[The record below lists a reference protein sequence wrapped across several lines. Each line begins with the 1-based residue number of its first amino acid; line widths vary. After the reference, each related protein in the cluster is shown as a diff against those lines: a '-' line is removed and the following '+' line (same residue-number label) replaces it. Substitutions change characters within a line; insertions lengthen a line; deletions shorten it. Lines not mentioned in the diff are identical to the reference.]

1 MAAATTTSIR
11 LPAEIRDQFE
21 TLAQATG
28 RSRNDLMVDALRMV
42 GEHKMREL
50 AMIQEGR
57 EQARAGRLTPIEDV
71 VADFKRRG
79 ILPTDF
85 SLEDETGQV
94 SA

>member
-1 MAAATTTSIR
+1 MAAAMTTSIR

-42 GEHKMREL
+42 GEHKLHEL
-50 AMIQEGR
+50 VMIQEGR

-79 ILPTDF
+79 MLPTDF
-85 SLEDETGQV
+85 SLEDETGQA

>member
-42 GEHKMREL
+42 GERKMHEL

-57 EQARAGRLTPIEDV
+57 EQARAGLLTPIEDV

-79 ILPTDF
+79 MLPADF
-85 SLEDETGQV
+85 SLEDETGQA